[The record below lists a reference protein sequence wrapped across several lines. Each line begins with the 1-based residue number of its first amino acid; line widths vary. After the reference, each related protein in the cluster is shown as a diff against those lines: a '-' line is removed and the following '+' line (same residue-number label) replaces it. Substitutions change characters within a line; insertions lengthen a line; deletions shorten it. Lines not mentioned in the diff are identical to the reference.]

1 MANPTSQPPAVLPKK
16 GAIFCHWLFVL
27 LLAIAASWEMV
38 SFFQPLSFQDVL
50 DTAFLLLALLGTLVA
65 LWRQLPLQNIV
76 LVAVV
81 IAIIGGGFSA
91 LGVRTALPF
100 GPFFYGPAM
109 GLQMFKTLSWP
120 MPLVWVIIILN
131 SRGVARLILRPWRKN
146 KNYGFR
152 VIALAGVL
160 VLLFDVALEPFA
172 TLVKHY
178 WRWVPTAVPVTWQ
191 GAPLVDFLAWGFIA
205 ALILLFVTPALISK
219 KPRSKSGPDY
229 HPLCLWLGGIIIFA
243 TGCGVHG
250 LWLPVIV
257 DAAIGI
263 VTVIFAIRGAMW

>member
-1 MANPTSQPPAVLPKK
+1 MANPTSQPPAVLAKK
-16 GAIFCHWLFVL
+16 GAIICHWLFVF
-27 LLAIAASWEMV
+27 LLAIAAAWEMV
-38 SFFQPLSFQDVL
+38 SLFRPLNFQDAL
-50 DTAFLLLALLGTLVA
+50 DTAFISLAVAGTLA
-65 LWRQLPLQNIV
+65 SLWRQLPLQNI
-76 LVAVV
+76 LLATFG
-81 IAIIGGGFSA
+81 IGIIGGGFSA

-100 GPFFYGPAM
+100 GPFFYGSPM
-109 GLQMFKTLSWP
+109 GPQMFKTLPWA
-120 MPLVWVIIILN
+120 MPLVWVVIIFN

-152 VIALAGVL
+152 AIGLAGVL
-160 VLLFDVALEPFA
+160 GLLFDVALEPFA

-191 GAPLVDFLAWGFIA
+191 GAPLVNFLAWGFIA

-243 TGCGVHG
+243 TGCAVHG
-250 LWLPVIV
+250 IWLPVIV

-263 VTVIFAIRGAMW
+263 VTTIFAIRGAMW